1 MVVERRDP
9 HQTLR
14 PPLLAKY
21 DFTQAK
27 IAALLAEYGTMLP
40 NKDVY
45 CTPDPKV
52 ISFLK

>member
-1 MVVERRDP
+1 VVPEVYEQQQP
-9 HQTLR
+9 LR
-14 PPLLAKY
+14 PPKLAKY
-21 DFTQAK
+21 DFTPKK
-27 IAALLAEYGTMLP
+27 IQALLAEYGTMLP